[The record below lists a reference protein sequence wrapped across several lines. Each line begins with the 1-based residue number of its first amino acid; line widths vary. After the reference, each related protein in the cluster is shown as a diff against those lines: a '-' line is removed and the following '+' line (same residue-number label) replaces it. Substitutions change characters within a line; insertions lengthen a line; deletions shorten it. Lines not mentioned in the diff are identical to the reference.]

1 MEGLKKALFNAKEIC
16 QLIFMAYR
24 KQILIVFLVIL
35 IGAAII
41 YNYISQKD
49 IACMSKEEFSKTIKN
64 YRFVIGG
71 EAVRNKITCNR
82 CFSNRHR

>member
-24 KQILIVFLVIL
+24 KQILFVLLIFL
-35 IGAAII
+35 IGVAII
-41 YNYISQKD
+41 YNYFSQKD
-49 IACMSKEEFSKTIKN
+49 IACMSQEAFKQIIKD